1 MGLIGALMIYIVNLN
16 KRTLKIAEMMKVT
29 MESSNSSEDD
39 RVISIDSD
47 RLSLKKGRSH
57 EKLDHL

>member
-1 MGLIGALMIYIVNLN
+1 MIYIVNLN